1 MTCERGASQRHPTLP
16 RGWDADVAQE
26 SEHETMNKPSIG
38 TRVREII
45 ADAKTRNPD
54 DPESQ
59 VGWLAATVE
68 SQEWELRTLK
78 AQLERETQMNAE
90 QINRLKAALGWG
102 HAQPGICPAAEPE
115 RERSMEGQL

>member
-68 SQEWELRTLK
+68 SKEWEIRLLRGQMDRD
-78 AQLERETQMNAE
+78 AQFHAE
-90 QINRLKAALGWG
+90 QIERLKSALGWSRTQL
-102 HAQPGICPAAEPE
+102 ASIQPQG
-115 RERSMEGQL
+115 G

>member
-1 MTCERGASQRHPTLP
+1 MTT
-16 RGWDADVAQE
+16 
-26 SEHETMNKPSIG
+26 PSIG

-45 ADAKTRNPD
+45 ADAKARNPD

-68 SQEWELRTLK
+68 SKEWEIRLLRG
-78 AQLERETQMNAE
+78 QMERDATFHAE
-90 QINRLKAALGWG
+90 QIERLKSALGWNRT
-102 HAQPGICPAAEPE
+102 QPVICPAAEPE